1 MTTINS
7 SSPASVWIQTQT
19 KAAETATAQNPVVN
33 SSTAPPIDSVQISE
47 AAQEKL
53 KSETAAST
61 EPQALPPPIGS
72 TVMPLGNG
80 SGNDPPV
87 DPPIVRT

>member
-7 SSPASVWIQTQT
+7 LSPASVWIQAQT
-19 KAAETATAQNPVVN
+19 KAADNAAAQNPVVN
-33 SSTAPPIDSVQISE
+33 STTPPSTDSVQISD

-61 EPQALPPPIGS
+61 EAQSLPPPSGG
-72 TVMPLGNG
+72 TMMPLGNG

-87 DPPIVRT
+87 GPPV